1 MSNERLMNVLLAP
14 LVSEKTTNI
23 GEKYNQVVFKVVP
36 DANKKE
42 IKQAVELLFS
52 VKVENVRTANVKGKK
67 LNFRQKP
74 GRRKNWKKAYI
85 NLAEGQDIN
94 FAGKEG

>member
-1 MSNERLMNVLLAP
+1 MSNEKLMNVLLAP

-94 FAGKEG
+94 FAGQEG

>member
-1 MSNERLMNVLLAP
+1 MSSERLMNVLLAP

-52 VKVENVRTANVKGKK
+52 VKVENVRTANVKGKN